1 MPVIN
6 KNVVLISGMAG
17 SCIAVVLIA
26 ILFET
31 LKSYKPNQQK
41 PRKENSETTP
51 LIRRPNQDL
60 TRYKICYK
68 MLKVCFSF
76 WWFTFVLTIF
86 TRVLNL
92 YWFDWD
98 NFSPVGVGF
107 SCSFFGAVILQAW
120 LTNPDNVFFNTWLRW
135 LNTVLWV
142 VSGNSCDGTCFKF
155 DKQTWQ
161 QKKQW
166 YTEADFWKSTH

>member
-1 MPVIN
+1 
-6 KNVVLISGMAG
+6 MAG

-41 PRKENSETTP
+41 PRKENSESTP
-51 LIRRPNQDL
+51 LIKRPNQDL

-68 MLKVCFSF
+68 MLKFCFYF

-86 TRVLNL
+86 TRILNL

-98 NFSPVGVGF
+98 NLSPVGVGF
-107 SCSFFGAVILQAW
+107 SHPFFFSVILQAW
-120 LTNPDNVFFNTWLRW
+120 LTNPDNMFFNIWLRW
-135 LNTVLWV
+135 LNKVLWA
-142 VSGNSCDGTCFKF
+142 VSGNSCD
-155 DKQTWQ
+155 KQTKKK
-161 QKKQW
+161 KKQW
-166 YTEADFWKSTH
+166 YTEDDLSKSTH